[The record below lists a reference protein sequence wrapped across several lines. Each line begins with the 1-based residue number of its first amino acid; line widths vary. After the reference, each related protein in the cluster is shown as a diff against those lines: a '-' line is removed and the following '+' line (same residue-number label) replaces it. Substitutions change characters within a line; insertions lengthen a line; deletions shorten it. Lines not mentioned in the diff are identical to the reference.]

1 MSAVPLVRPMLAA
14 SIRTGFVPNS
24 FDNRILTLLPPMLTR
39 TIWRTVWFEKLVGM
53 TPRGSCGLAVQV
65 LIQDCAIAGMV
76 AWTPKA
82 AVTIAR
88 KTARLEN
95 IFAST
100 HFNCG

>member
-1 MSAVPLVRPMLAA
+1 MSELPLVSPTLAA
-14 SIRTGFVPNS
+14 PIRTGFVPNS
-24 FDNRILTLLPPMLTR
+24 FDNRILTLVPPMLTR

-53 TPRGSCGLAVQV
+53 TPRGGCGLAVQV
-65 LIQDCAIAGMV
+65 LTQDCAIAGRV

-82 AVTIAR
+82 AIAIAR
-88 KTARLEN
+88 KTARFEN